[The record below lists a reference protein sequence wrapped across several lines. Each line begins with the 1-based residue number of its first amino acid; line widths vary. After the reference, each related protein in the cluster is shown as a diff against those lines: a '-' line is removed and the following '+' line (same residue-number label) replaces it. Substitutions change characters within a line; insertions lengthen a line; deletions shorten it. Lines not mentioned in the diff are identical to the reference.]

1 MRLNFTHSGEFA
13 RVGFFGCTKGKK
25 MNFFGCTKGKKMKLH
40 AVEIKPTWVNVMPIL
55 LAVIANPNASPLAVE
70 GVTAELMRL
79 AEIGDSV
86 AD

>member
-1 MRLNFTHSGEFA
+1 MEPY
-13 RVGFFGCTKGKK
+13 K
-25 MNFFGCTKGKKMKLH
+25 
-40 AVEIKPTWVNVMPIL
+40 IKTVDITPTWVNVMPVF

-79 AEIGDSV
+79 AEIGDSA

>member
-1 MRLNFTHSGEFA
+1 
-13 RVGFFGCTKGKK
+13 
-25 MNFFGCTKGKKMKLH
+25 MKLH

-79 AEIGDSV
+79 AEIGDSA